1 MKPGIGFHEL
11 RQACEISVLRED
23 LERLAQE
30 AGALRDSVES
40 AVEQVRAKFA
50 ALGVEELSDA
60 AVMANLLQVA
70 VTTLLDIRE
79 QARRINLQTGPVS
92 DDDRPSWT
100 AAADAPRLRPT
111 TAPATPPG
119 APPPAAAPRPEPAM
133 PPPRPPVPP
142 PERPADPP
150 PRPPFASQPFAGRS
164 PAAPRDGREPAAAIV
179 PAAGSL
185 LSRGAVADSV
195 PQPPVPSAAP
205 PSASWL
211 TSADAPP
218 PPPSRAA
225 VARSNPAIPQ
235 VPGGVDWLGPAG
247 R

>member
-23 LERLAQE
+23 LERLAHE

-50 ALGVEELSDA
+50 ALGAAELSDA
-60 AVMANLLQVA
+60 SVMANLLQVA

-100 AAADAPRLRPT
+100 AAADAPRLRP
-111 TAPATPPG
+111 AT
-119 APPPAAAPRPEPAM
+119 APRPEPAM
-133 PPPRPPVPP
+133 PPRSPITP
-142 PERPADPP
+142 PERPAEQT
-150 PRPPFASQPFAGRS
+150 PRPPFASQQFAGQP
-164 PAAPRDGREPAAAIV
+164 PAAPRDGREPAAAAV
-179 PAAGSL
+179 AAPATGSL
-185 LSRGAVADSV
+185 LSRGAAADAV
-195 PQPPVPSAAP
+195 PQFPLPSAAP